1 MMGEK
6 LLFLLLLLLLFLFL
20 LLYFWISFPCG
31 SQQFLFDNGGRFDAV
46 GMILK
51 LRADLSTMPCH
62 PRSAT
67 AWRKCSSAAAASPG
81 SPSMPFTSVGH
92 MGGMQ
97 RPR

>member
-6 LLFLLLLLLLFLFL
+6 LLLLL
-20 LLYFWISFPCG
+20 LLYFWTSFPCG
-31 SQQFLFDNGGRFDAV
+31 SLQFLLDNGGRFDAV

-67 AWRKCSSAAAASPG
+67 AWRKCSGAAAASG

-97 RPR
+97 RR